1 MTDFSQI
8 HKPVLLQE
16 CVDLVTPALHASDSD
31 AVDCTRGLAGHTIAF
46 LKAAPNATVIVIDRE
61 EEALDKATARI
72 AQEGLSARF
81 VPVHAAF
88 DQFDEVLRAQGVSRV
103 QAVFMDLGLSSLQID
118 ERERGFSY
126 AHDAPLDMRMDTS
139 QARSA
144 AASR

>member
-16 CVDLVTPALHASDSD
+16 CVDLVTPALHASDSV
-31 AVDCTRGLAGHTIAF
+31 AVDCTLGLAGHTIAF
-46 LKAAPNATVIVIDRE
+46 LKAAPNATVIGIDRD

-103 QAVFMDLGLSSLQID
+103 QAVFMDRDCRVCRLMNANVGS
-118 ERERGFSY
+118 R
-126 AHDAPLDMRMDTS
+126 MRMMR
-139 QARSA
+139 RSTCA
-144 AASR
+144 WTPLRR